1 MDTLWTLPE
10 QKSRIRDPQKKHAK
24 SGLPVGNAHFSCT
37 CTALQASFDG
47 HPWAGAALAR
57 ALVSGAIDVVKAL
70 EPLLRS
76 SGESPDDRCGDSAEG
91 SVE

>member
-1 MDTLWTLPE
+1 MA
-10 QKSRIRDPQKKHAK
+10 IH
-24 SGLPVGNAHFSCT
+24 G
-37 CTALQASFDG
+37 
-47 HPWAGAALAR
+47 LAR
-57 ALVSGAIDVVKAL
+57 PSREPFVSGAIDVVKAL